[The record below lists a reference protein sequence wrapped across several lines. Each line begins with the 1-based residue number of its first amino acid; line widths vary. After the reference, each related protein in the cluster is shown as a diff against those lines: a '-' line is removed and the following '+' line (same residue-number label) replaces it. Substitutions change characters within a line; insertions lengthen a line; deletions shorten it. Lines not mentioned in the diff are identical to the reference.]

1 MRICG
6 ATEHAMIFY
15 RDKLPKFRN
24 NGKMIFDW
32 FIWEKDGKDISKIHP
47 TQKPIKVLKQLISL
61 FTDEGDVVID
71 PVAGS
76 GTTLRAALEL
86 GRKAYGFEI
95 KKDFYKQANE
105 LMLKG
110 ISCQEQMNFRALKQ
124 EAFI

>member
-15 RDKLPKFRN
+15 RDKLPKFNN
-24 NGKMIFDW
+24 NGRMVFDW
-32 FIWEKDGKDISKIHP
+32 FIWERDGKDVPKIHP

-76 GTTLRAALEL
+76 GSTIRASLEL
-86 GRKAYGFEI
+86 NRKAYGFEI
-95 KKDFYKQANE
+95 KKDFYRQANE
-105 LMLKG
+105 LMLNE
-110 ISCQEQMNFRALKQ
+110 IITQEQMQFVTEQRSFL
-124 EAFI
+124 